1 MHVHVNE
8 TKQLDTAR
16 LSNAKEYWK
25 MVKGSTNI
33 NSKCALSSSDFL
45 KYFKAIHD
53 PDSVFYQPDE
63 DVVFSNDR
71 HLDDDQ
77 DVMLSELNV
86 PFYVDEIVN
95 ACKKLNSGKS
105 AGSDYWLNELF
116 RYGSCCYGF
125 VNVLCVLLNK
135 LFDLRY
141 FPADWSEGFIVPLH
155 KKGDTDDVGNY
166 RGITLLS
173 TFGKLFSEVL
183 NDRLHVWA
191 EKYHVYIE
199 THAGFRQHMGTVN
212 NMFCILWSYNT
223 LT

>member
-45 KYFKAIHD
+45 KYFKAIND

-95 ACKKLNSGKS
+95 AC
-105 AGSDYWLNELF
+105 
-116 RYGSCCYGF
+116 
-125 VNVLCVLLNK
+125 
-135 LFDLRY
+135 
-141 FPADWSEGFIVPLH
+141 
-155 KKGDTDDVGNY
+155 
-166 RGITLLS
+166 
-173 TFGKLFSEVL
+173 
-183 NDRLHVWA
+183 
-191 EKYHVYIE
+191 
-199 THAGFRQHMGTVN
+199 
-212 NMFCILWSYNT
+212 
-223 LT
+223 